1 MVELE
6 ETPESCKIR
15 SVLEKGGFLVSEQ
28 DVQIVD
34 FEEML
39 RFIESRLASAGTYV
53 KREAIITILQAEE
66 AFLLEKGILQEYS
79 E

>member
-1 MVELE
+1 MSNQE
-6 ETPESCKIR
+6 
-15 SVLEKGGFLVSEQ
+15 
-28 DVQIVD
+28 VQVID

-39 RFIESRLASAGTYV
+39 RFIEKRLASAGTYV

-66 AFLLEKGILQEYS
+66 AFLLEKGVLEEYN

>member
-1 MVELE
+1 MMSNQE
-6 ETPESCKIR
+6 
-15 SVLEKGGFLVSEQ
+15 
-28 DVQIVD
+28 VQVID

-39 RFIESRLASAGTYV
+39 RFIEKRLASAGTYV

-66 AFLLEKGILQEYS
+66 AFLLEKGVLEEYN

>member
-1 MVELE
+1 M
-6 ETPESCKIR
+6 
-15 SVLEKGGFLVSEQ
+15 SEQ
-28 DVQIVD
+28 EVQIID
-34 FEEML
+34 FEELL
-39 RFIESRLASAGTYV
+39 RFIESRLASAGMLV

>member
-6 ETPESCKIR
+6 ETTCSCKMR
-15 SVLEKGGFLVSEQ
+15 NVEEKGGFCVSEQ
-28 DVQIVD
+28 EVQIID

-39 RFIESRLASAGTYV
+39 RFIESRLASAGMLV

-66 AFLLEKGILQEYS
+66 AFLMEKGVLQEYS

>member
-1 MVELE
+1 M
-6 ETPESCKIR
+6 
-15 SVLEKGGFLVSEQ
+15 SEQ
-28 DVQIVD
+28 EVQIID

-39 RFIESRLASAGTYV
+39 RFIESRLASAGMLV

-66 AFLLEKGILQEYS
+66 AFLMEKGVLQEYS